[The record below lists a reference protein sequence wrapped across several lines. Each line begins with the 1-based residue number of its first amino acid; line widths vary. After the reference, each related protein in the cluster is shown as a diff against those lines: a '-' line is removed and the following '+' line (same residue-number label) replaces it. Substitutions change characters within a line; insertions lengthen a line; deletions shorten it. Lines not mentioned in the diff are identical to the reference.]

1 MKRVL
6 LFLTMILMVTGV
18 MVASEPVAHL
28 ELEGRSVEVGVIP
41 TDTIVEGVMRIRNT
55 GDAPLVIKRIFAECG
70 CTTPSSPK
78 DPILPGEW
86 GEINVRFHSQGR
98 PPGEF
103 RKVLRI
109 RSNADNPRE
118 LFYIRGTV
126 RRQYRK

>member
-18 MVASEPVAHL
+18 MVASEPAAHL
-28 ELEGRSVEVGVIP
+28 ELEGRSVDVGVIP
-41 TDTIVEGVMRIRNT
+41 TDTIVERVMRIRNT

-86 GEINVRFHSQGR
+86 GEIKVRFNSKGR

-109 RSNADNPRE
+109 RSNADNSRE

>member
-6 LFLTMILMVTGV
+6 LFLMIILMVTGV

-70 CTTPSSPK
+70 CTTPSSPE
-78 DPILPGEW
+78 DPILPGER
-86 GEINVRFHSQGR
+86 GEIKVRFNSKGR

-109 RSNADNPRE
+109 RSNADNSRE

>member
-6 LFLTMILMVTGV
+6 LFLTIILMVTGV
-18 MVASEPVAHL
+18 MLASEPVAHL

-70 CTTPSSPK
+70 CTTPSSPE

-86 GEINVRFHSQGR
+86 GEIKVRFNSKGR
-98 PPGEF
+98 SPGEF

-109 RSNADNPRE
+109 RSNADNSRE

>member
-18 MVASEPVAHL
+18 MVASEPAAHL
-28 ELEGRSVEVGVIP
+28 ELEGRSVDVGVIP
-41 TDTIVEGVMRIRNT
+41 TDTIVERVMRIRNT

-86 GEINVRFHSQGR
+86 GEIKVRFNSKGR

-109 RSNADNPRE
+109 RSNADNSRE

-126 RRQYRK
+126 RRQYKK

>member
-18 MVASEPVAHL
+18 MVASEPAAHL
-28 ELEGRSVEVGVIP
+28 ELEGRLVEVGVIP
-41 TDTIVEGVMRIRNT
+41 TDTIVEGVMLIRNT

-86 GEINVRFHSQGR
+86 GEIKVRFNSKGR

-109 RSNADNPRE
+109 RSNADNSRE

>member
-1 MKRVL
+1 M
-6 LFLTMILMVTGV
+6 LFLTLLLMVTGV

-55 GDAPLVIKRIFAECG
+55 GDAPLVITRILAECG

-78 DPILPGEW
+78 NPILPGEG
-86 GEINVRFHSQGR
+86 GEIKVRFNSKGR
-98 PPGEF
+98 SPGEF

-109 RSNADNPRE
+109 RSNADNSRE